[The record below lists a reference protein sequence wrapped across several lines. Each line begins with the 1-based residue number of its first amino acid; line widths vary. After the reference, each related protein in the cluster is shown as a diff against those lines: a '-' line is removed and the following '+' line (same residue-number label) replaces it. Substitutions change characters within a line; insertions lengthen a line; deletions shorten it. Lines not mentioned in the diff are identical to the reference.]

1 MRHYTKILIC
11 ENKRRLNKLID
22 FREFVFAYFDNG
34 RTEWNMDSKNNEITA
49 PEARKRINRSVKEVH
64 SMIVQSEI
72 NPILT
77 WMAPPTAGGYSVNI
91 NLIANIFNLHEFQ
104 IDPPLVL
111 DVINRTIGIYQS
123 NHKKARAR
131 ACNPL
136 FYVGLVLDFI
146 SDLPFIALGN
156 LALTAKKRKVP

>member
-77 WMAPPTAGGYSVNI
+77 WRAPPTAGGYSVRVD
-91 NLIANIFNLHEFQ
+91 LIANIFNLDDYFTEY
-104 IDPPLVL
+104 DLVL
-111 DVINRTIGIYQS
+111 DLIDRSIGIYES
-123 NHKKARAR
+123 NTKMG
-131 ACNPL
+131 PL
-136 FYVGLVLDFI
+136 PDIQPVLLHRVGV
-146 SDLPFIALGN
+146 
-156 LALTAKKRKVP
+156 